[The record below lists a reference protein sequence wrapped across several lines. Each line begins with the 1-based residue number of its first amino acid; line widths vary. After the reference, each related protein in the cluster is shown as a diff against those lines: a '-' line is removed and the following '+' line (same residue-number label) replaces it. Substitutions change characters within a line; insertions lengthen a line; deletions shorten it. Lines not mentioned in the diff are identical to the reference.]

1 MPEFIVRA
9 RAASTDPAHFLASV
23 GTGAHVEYLAQIIVS
38 ALMIS
43 KGHREDT
50 TLSLVLEDSLD
61 FSRCL
66 TLEGAQLGDLGGTTE
81 AALLKVIADSLHLAK
96 GLSKEASITTPIG
109 VRATAISFE
118 HLVKAKVED
127 QQVFLLDPKGDDI
140 RTVDIPVDAVFLS
153 TDHIPM
159 PKKNFKAM
167 ARQGVKKVS
176 LGPVMLHASQ
186 CISIIQNEL
195 DRRYMG

>member
-1 MPEFIVRA
+1 M
-9 RAASTDPAHFLASV
+9 
-23 GTGAHVEYLAQIIVS
+23 
-38 ALMIS
+38 
-43 KGHREDT
+43 
-50 TLSLVLEDSLD
+50 LEDSLD

-66 TLEGAQLGDLGGTTE
+66 TLQGAQLGNLGGTTE
-81 AALLKVIADSLHLAK
+81 AALLKVIADSLQLAK

-109 VRATAISFE
+109 VCATAISFE

-127 QQVFLLDPKGDDI
+127 RQVFLLDPKGDDI
-140 RTVDIPVDAVFLS
+140 RTVDIPVDAVFLL

-167 ARQGVKKVS
+167 VRQGVKKIS

-195 DRRYMG
+195 DRRYMS